1 MSEENQKKDQTPA
14 RNNDPATASKPAE
27 NPKLEKSSDVKSD
40 SAPKPSAAAKPAPDK
55 TPPRPAS
62 VKKEAA
68 MPIETESSEESGPII
83 WPLWVVILIIIITL
97 GGGGY
102 YVWSQFQGLAAF
114 KQELKQAQ
122 SQGIQS
128 SDEEL
133 SALKSELSTL
143 SGSLNSTSQ
152 NLSMKQH
159 ELQTR
164 LTQTA
169 NQMLQ
174 IGGTTRTEWLLA
186 EAEYLLRLANQRL
199 NFEKD
204 VPGALAIL
212 QAADLVLNESGDA
225 GIYGVREQLKKETLA
240 LEGQA
245 LVDRDGIYL
254 ELEAIIGLVEKLDQK
269 VFASEPDAE
278 TGLTH
283 SMAAADSTPEDAA
296 QWEKWWSKLK
306 RDLAPMVVFRKLD
319 KPVEPL
325 LSPEQSYYLKQ
336 NLRLMLEQ
344 SQLAL
349 MKRNQSLYEKS
360 LTKAGEWIN
369 TYFLRSNTHTEL
381 LLNKLKTL
389 ESRNVNPDVPDISQ
403 SLLLLK
409 ERIAV
414 LYRRG
419 NTGATSGSE
428 G

>member
-14 RNNDPATASKPAE
+14 GNNDPATANKPAG
-27 NPKLEKSSDVKSD
+27 NPKPEKSADVKPD
-40 SAPKPSAAAKPAPDK
+40 SAPKQAAAAKPATEK
-55 TPPRPAS
+55 APPRPAP
-62 VKKEAA
+62 VKKETATP
-68 MPIETESSEESGPII
+68 MDTESSEESGPVV

-133 SALKSELSTL
+133 SALKSELNTL

-225 GIYGVREQLKKETLA
+225 GIYGVREQLKKEILA

-278 TGLTH
+278 TGLNN
-283 SMAAADSTPEDAA
+283 SMAAADSTSEESA
-296 QWEKWWSKLK
+296 QWEKWWNKLK